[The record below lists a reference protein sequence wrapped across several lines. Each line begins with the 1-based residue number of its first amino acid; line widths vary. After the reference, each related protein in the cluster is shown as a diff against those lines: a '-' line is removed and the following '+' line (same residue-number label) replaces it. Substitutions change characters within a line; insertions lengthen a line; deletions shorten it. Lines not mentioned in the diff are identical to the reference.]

1 MTGED
6 DDDEVSPVTSPRYR
20 HSNSMNKRREGSPSH
35 EASLKDAEVLLSKTD
50 PASSSSSCRPTS
62 SPRTIPS
69 STPMTTNAQN
79 LSVNPT
85 TASLSHSTSA
95 PTVISYVNN
104 DNSDDDFTYV
114 SDSDEETSES
124 ASNRDS
130 VSRGRGSRS
139 ARTATQ
145 RHYARRVASGGGATE
160 RRLNLGESEE
170 IKKMLEQDLSF
181 SGGNLDQIQAFVV
194 TEEDVDLPP
203 TTCGESARYL
213 AARLWAARWRV
224 VPHHALPRWL
234 QDNDYLLKGHR
245 PELNSFAKCF
255 KSIFRIHTETG
266 NIWTHLLGAISFIS
280 IAVYV
285 ITRPSLEI
293 QWQEKFVFSTFFM
306 AAIICLSCSW
316 MYHTMSCHSPSV
328 AYVFAK
334 LDYCGIAI
342 LTMGSFVP
350 WLYYSFYCHFLT
362 KLAYIVSICV
372 LGCAAIVVSLWEK
385 FAIPR
390 FRPLR
395 AGLFIGLGLSGIIPA
410 IHYSVNLGF
419 VTAFTEGALG
429 WLILMAI
436 LYIGGALL
444 YALRIPER
452 FFPGQCDIWFQS
464 HQIFH
469 VFVVAAA
476 FVHYHGIC
484 LMAAHRLAKGDCLP
498 HVDQ

>member
-1 MTGED
+1 
-6 DDDEVSPVTSPRYR
+6 
-20 HSNSMNKRREGSPSH
+20 
-35 EASLKDAEVLLSKTD
+35 
-50 PASSSSSCRPTS
+50 
-62 SPRTIPS
+62 
-69 STPMTTNAQN
+69 
-79 LSVNPT
+79 
-85 TASLSHSTSA
+85 
-95 PTVISYVNN
+95 
-104 DNSDDDFTYV
+104 
-114 SDSDEETSES
+114 
-124 ASNRDS
+124 
-130 VSRGRGSRS
+130 
-139 ARTATQ
+139 
-145 RHYARRVASGGGATE
+145 
-160 RRLNLGESEE
+160 
-170 IKKMLEQDLSF
+170 MLEQELSF

-194 TEEDVDLPP
+194 AEEDVDLPP

-245 PELNSFAKCF
+245 PELNSFANCF

-266 NIWTHLLGAISFIS
+266 NIWTHLLGAISFIA

-293 QWQEKFVFSTFFM
+293 QWQEKIVFSTFFM

-362 KLAYIVSICV
+362 KLAYIVSICL

-419 VTAFTEGALG
+419 VTAFTAGALG

-484 LMAAHRLAKGDCLP
+484 LMAAHRLAVGDCLP